1 MALLGGDHHLMLER
15 RAALALTAQDFL
27 TALTYA
33 DRRCR
38 IEPPPASHCF
48 VLRAEAAWRLGRP
61 EAALD
66 DLAEALAI
74 NPADLGA
81 NRRML
86 VWGKED
92 LRQQAAAGLIAH
104 EQDLAILRRAIAVLR
119 DAGEQHWTAI
129 SVLDSHVTGW
139 VAWTSSGQIEA
150 AVTSED
156 ATLTSLLD
164 ADPFHPL
171 ASPEIQATSFRL
183 RRPPS
188 TDPQRLAL
196 SCSGTIFLERRLPPN
211 LGSLRLFRTRAN
223 KSAEANAPPTVI
235 VPVYA
240 DREATIACFESLLKA
255 GSTFT
260 KQTPDPPKGSFRV
273 LAVDDASPEPALRGY
288 LNQLASENR
297 IDLLVNSANLGFV
310 GTVNRA
316 LAELSDGDVI
326 LLNADTLVPP
336 GFVERLAAA
345 AHSHADIGTATPL
358 SNNGDIFSF
367 PRAGFDNPMPKCDEM
382 LALDRA
388 AATAN
393 AMTVVDTPSGIGFC
407 LYITR
412 RCLDAIGGLS
422 ESFERG
428 YLEDVDFCLRARES
442 GFRNVCASSIYVA
455 HHGSKSFKQEKRGLV
470 LRNLGVLDQRFPS
483 HRKECL
489 AFEAAD
495 PLSSVRAKLERAL
508 PPPARFSVLIAAAS
522 GAGLAM
528 AQTRAQQLAAEGE
541 RAVLIVR
548 DNGALR
554 LKAFDASPPQGTAL
568 ELGQQ
573 DNSAAETLHRLRPSR
588 LEITDPNVSPAL
600 LELARRLELP
610 IDLWITTDLSLSHV
624 KAVSRLLAP
633 TETARA
639 FARAK
644 LPDHEVLVRPWPAQ
658 RLFLA
663 ESARCATKLLAVVPG
678 SASARASQTLRALAT
693 RFQRFNEPVQI
704 VVAGLTADDQTL
716 MGFPNVFVAGRVE
729 AEELSN
735 LLAPYNPGWLLT
747 DFEHPLFGQPI
758 VETARTANRPVA
770 FRDWSFGSLR
780 SRNRDLAIAP
790 DANDAALAEAVAQW
804 ISRS

>member
-66 DLAEALAI
+66 DLAEALDI

-86 VWGKED
+86 TWGKKD
-92 LRQQAAAGLIAH
+92 LRRQAAARLMPH
-104 EQDLAILRRAIAVLR
+104 EQDPAILRSAIAALCEI
-119 DAGEQHWTAI
+119 GEQHWAAV

-139 VAWTSSGQIEA
+139 VAWTASGQIEA

-156 ATLTSLLD
+156 ASLTGLLD

-171 ASPEIQATSFRL
+171 ASREIQATSFRL

-188 TDPQRLAL
+188 TDPQRLTL

-211 LGSLRLFRTRAN
+211 LGSLRFRNRAD
-223 KSAEANAPPTVI
+223 KSVEANAPPTVI

-255 GSTFT
+255 GSTIT
-260 KQTPDPPKGSFRV
+260 KQAPDPPKGSFRV
-273 LAVDDASPEPALRGY
+273 LAVDDASPDPALRRH
-288 LNQLASENR
+288 LKQLASENR
-297 IDLLVNSANLGFV
+297 IDLLINSANLGFV

-316 LAELSDGDVI
+316 LAELGDGDVI

-367 PRAGFDNPMPKCDEM
+367 PRAGFDNPMPPYDEM

-393 AMTVVDTPSGIGFC
+393 PMTVVDTPSGIGFC

-412 RCLDAIGGLS
+412 RCLNAIGGLS
-422 ESFERG
+422 ENFERG
-428 YLEDVDFCLRARES
+428 YLEDIDFCLRARER
-442 GFRNVCASSIYVA
+442 GFRNVCASSVYVA

-483 HRKECL
+483 YRKECL

-495 PLSSVRAKLERAL
+495 PLCPVRSKLERAL
-508 PPPARFSVLIAAAS
+508 SEPVRFSVLIAAAS
-522 GAGLAM
+522 GAGLAI
-528 AQTRAQQLAAEGE
+528 AQTRAQQLTAEGE
-541 RAVLIVR
+541 RAVVIVR
-548 DNGALR
+548 GNGTLR
-554 LKAFDASPPQGTAL
+554 LNAFDAGPPQGTPL
-568 ELGQQ
+568 DLGQQ
-573 DNSAAETLHRLRPSR
+573 DGAAETLHRLRPSR

-610 IDLWITTDLSLSHV
+610 IDLWITADLSLSQV
-624 KAVSRLLAP
+624 DAVSCVLAP
-633 TETARA
+633 TETAEA
-639 FARAK
+639 FVRAK
-644 LPDHEVLVRPWPAQ
+644 LPNRDLLLRPWPAQ
-658 RLFLA
+658 RLFIA
-663 ESARCATKLLAVVPG
+663 ESAPRAAKVLAVVPG
-678 SASARASQTLRALAT
+678 SPSARVSQTIRALAT

-704 VVAGLTADDQTL
+704 VVAGLTTDDQTL
-716 MGFPNVFVAGRVE
+716 MTFPNVFVTGRVQ
-729 AEELSN
+729 AEGLGD
-735 LLAPYNPGWLLT
+735 LLGPYNPGWLLT
-747 DFEHPLFGQPI
+747 DFEHPLFGHPM

-790 DANDAALAEAVAQW
+790 DANDASLAEAVAQW